1 MKKIPLIRRG
11 AEKKKEEKKET
22 PENRGRRK
30 EKKSLIEGSC
40 QRSSKFDGVN
50 MGEIS

>member
-1 MKKIPLIRRG
+1 M
-11 AEKKKEEKKET
+11 KKET

-30 EKKSLIEGSC
+30 EKKKRKEKKRKSLIEGSC